1 MQRMLDESLQRS
13 NTLLVDIQTSEFRN
27 EQLREQNDNL
37 RKEYDQLMTVMI
49 ALLRR
54 WSNFA
59 F

>member
-13 NTLLVDIQTSEFRN
+13 NKLLVDIQTSEFRN